1 MNTTSP
7 VPTAGRALSMAE
19 IASLVA
25 QAHGLTVTELRSRTR
40 SWRIARPRQEAMAL
54 MRAQTRP
61 SGGPRF
67 SCLQIVRYFGL
78 LNHSSCVH
86 ALKVIR
92 ARQAIRQSVGK
103 PVALGTLATR

>member
-1 MNTTSP
+1 
-7 VPTAGRALSMAE
+7 MAE

-25 QAHGLTVTELRSRTR
+25 QAHGLTVAELRSRTR

-61 SGGPRF
+61 SGRPRF

-92 ARQAIRQSVGK
+92 ARQSIRQSAEK
-103 PVALGTLATR
+103 FARLAASTPR